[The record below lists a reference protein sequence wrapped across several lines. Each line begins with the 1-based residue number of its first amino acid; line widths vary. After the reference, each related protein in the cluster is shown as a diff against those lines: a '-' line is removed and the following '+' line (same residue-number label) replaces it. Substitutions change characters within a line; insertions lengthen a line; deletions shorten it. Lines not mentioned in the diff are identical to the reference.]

1 MREVRFVM
9 EDNERAKE
17 KEKIFMVNEMKKVKP
32 YCYPNFHPNPT
43 YH

>member
-17 KEKIFMVNEMKKVKP
+17 KEMIFMVNEMKKVKP
-32 YCYPNFHPNPT
+32 NPYPNLNPNPT
-43 YH
+43 FH